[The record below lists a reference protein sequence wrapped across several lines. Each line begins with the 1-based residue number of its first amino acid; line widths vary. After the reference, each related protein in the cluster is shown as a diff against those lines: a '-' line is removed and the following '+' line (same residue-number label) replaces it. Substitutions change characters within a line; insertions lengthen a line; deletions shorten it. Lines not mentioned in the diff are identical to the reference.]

1 MGQKARVQRK
11 IIVGEKHSPF
21 FLEIEAAKYLRM
33 DIRTLQRHRS
43 LETGPPFRRHG
54 GILVYHENDL
64 DGWSAHTAA
73 ST

>member
-11 IIVGEKHSPF
+11 IVVGEKHSPY

-54 GILVYHENDL
+54 LSLIHI
-64 DGWSAHTAA
+64 
-73 ST
+73 